1 MSERQLFNSW
11 FSGFNKGEDLVKRL
25 SKEQLI
31 DLVFDR
37 CNKIAIKNSE
47 EFGERMSNLSKEAQ
61 GDGAVMI
68 INFVT
73 AYGNEM
79 RRECCETIAEI
90 LYDVLYDEDTKVS
103 K

>member
-1 MSERQLFNSW
+1 MKQ
-11 FSGFNKGEDLVKRL
+11 L
-25 SKEQLI
+25 SKDQLI

-47 EFGERMSNLSKEAQ
+47 EFGQRMSGLAKETQ
-61 GDGAVMI
+61 GNGAEMI

-79 RRECCETIAEI
+79 SRECCQTVAEI
-90 LYDVLYDEDTKVS
+90 LYDVLYCE
-103 K
+103 

>member
-1 MSERQLFNSW
+1 M
-11 FSGFNKGEDLVKRL
+11 KRL

-31 DLVFDR
+31 DLVFDT

-47 EFGERMSNLSKEAQ
+47 EFGQRMSNLSKE
-61 GDGAVMI
+61 GNGALMI

-79 RRECCETIAEI
+79 RKECCQTIAEI
-90 LYDVLYDEDTKVS
+90 LYDVLYYEDTKIS

>member
-1 MSERQLFNSW
+1 MKQ
-11 FSGFNKGEDLVKRL
+11 L
-25 SKEQLI
+25 SKDQLI

-47 EFGERMSNLSKEAQ
+47 EFGERMSNLSKEVQ

-68 INFVT
+68 IKFVT

-79 RRECCETIAEI
+79 RRECCQTVAEI
-90 LYDVLYDEDTKVS
+90 LYDILYCE
-103 K
+103 